1 MYYSYCDT
9 PIGSILLAGDE
20 KGLKLI
26 GFPQGSQ
33 KVEKPANG
41 WIEDSKGFKQVKQQL
56 ADYFKGE
63 LKEFTVKLA
72 PHGTPFQLKVLTA
85 LRQIPYGQT
94 SSYSELARAI
104 GHPKAARAV
113 GAANGRNPLPII
125 IPCHRVIG
133 SSGDLVGFGGGL
145 PVKRFLL
152 NLESGQQSRFTFEP
166 DKAGPTKQ
174 RRHAP

>member
-1 MYYSYCDT
+1 MYYSYCDS
-9 PIGSILLAGDE
+9 PVGSILLAGDE
-20 KGLKLI
+20 DGLKLI
-26 GFPQGSQ
+26 GFQT
-33 KVEKPANG
+33 EKMAESPDRD
-41 WIEDSKGFKQVKQQL
+41 WIEDHSVFEQARQQL

-72 PHGTPFQLKVLTA
+72 PHGTPFQLKVLAA
-85 LRQIPYGQT
+85 LGRIPYGQT
-94 SSYSELARAI
+94 CSYSDLAREI

-152 NLESGQQSRFTFEP
+152 NLEGGRQQPLSI
-166 DKAGPTKQ
+166 
-174 RRHAP
+174 